1 MSTPPDLI
9 SFDTPIEASTNKTL
23 ELRKLF
29 DPLFTDASST
39 PTVAASRNA
48 SRKLRIPPPVPP
60 RCPMKHPVGSGIDN
74 VVNSKP
80 DNVAAEDLASL
91 LDLFLVPSA
100 TKPKNTPSSQ
110 LPKLQSKPDAS
121 ESGGYHPRGW
131 DTLLER
137 PVRRRRP
144 LKQQGLAFVP
154 NLQAS
159 TELEFFVSAVEN
171 LKHQKREARK
181 PRTIVYSFVSPFDDI
196 IGQSLPP
203 DDSSPLHGD
212 SVVFDAV
219 YGQLASSFPRANS
232 IEVGDPVPPRKTSV
246 DQVRGICPKKIKN
259 DKTEAA
265 TPTHWKNTPRW
276 TIPQIEVRINMHVGL
291 HAKLC
296 LPQADDASPTAGLKS
311 TGKPRSPAYRSS
323 VLLGSP
329 RVRLVCDPNSTL
341 VSELMMEALSNDVVP
356 HNTDL
361 NVNKYQLRLHGRAE
375 LLNPDA
381 RLCDCNQV
389 QLCHR
394 LDLPLRLIL
403 EPRLHNDSSV
413 LSTGDASTGE
423 NFKPQSMPINNSGT
437 IPSEEEIFIAYSV
450 FQNAVDKVRTAFS
463 PGNSLTEERS
473 STRPSEI
480 QRSSSMLTQSV
491 KAVLAAACQS
501 IAFADVLNALG
512 SVQVM
517 LASVLNDVNRS
528 DVEGSTSAEALVG
541 SIRRG
546 KITDKSLTD
555 LTKEAATS
563 RNVSG
568 LVIGSCVS
576 DEYLQ
581 KLERELNALEYSL
594 LAQLSAFFDWR
605 QAGLRVNPDV
615 LTHFHQHSRRQAPQ
629 SSFSGRPLGVILDKN
644 AIDTSRLTATREVRS
659 SDTCLDPF
667 LVGLIAIHRLPQVQF
682 PVDSPV
688 DEPGQQNSSPQRI
701 PLNPDHRSDTN
712 FHVLLTLTYAG
723 RRLGQCY
730 PPDLDLQP
738 SIHRTA
744 GQALSR
750 DSFLSDPGRSQ
761 RIQPGF
767 RGALH
772 FDQWFKFPGFSI
784 SQLPREVLL
793 AVSLFSCKRQTGENP
808 LDGTLFGWVNI
819 PLFDANGHLRQ
830 NTIVAG
836 LWPPCER
843 MQEYR
848 PSWSQPNRSSDC
860 PVVQICLPEYQYDIE
875 FPLIQ
880 PDNTETFEKSPRTKS
895 DGLVS
900 EANKAISHA
909 QCSIFMHSINPDL
922 SARAA
927 TRCLA
932 LYSEAASASHRAGRL
947 SKNHTPL
954 PGLRLGALNPVSG
967 DLYTSA
973 SGSSTSTIDP
983 ISSTL
988 SFPPG
993 VAVEVLWNL
1002 RWHLH
1007 EQPSALVA
1015 LLTSV
1020 LVVWPQE
1027 THGIE
1032 STRPVVW
1039 SWSALLR
1046 AVYSLL
1052 VGFPPASPGLAL
1064 RLLAPDVADQAIRH
1078 WAVQS
1083 LAVLPPDI
1091 LLHYL
1096 PQLLETVNYDIY
1108 LDYSGLA
1115 SLLLQR
1121 SNSSMRF
1128 ANALFWSLTTALC
1141 ASPASSPT
1149 AGVPSVSSDWRSRRL
1164 LLLKSALLYLSHP
1177 RLRNAWR
1184 RQEEA
1189 IGRLTDAALAVK
1201 RAKAGSGAI
1210 REAILQNHMRSF
1222 MEWLNADSCQPSM
1235 TCDPS
1240 VSGFSNSLPSLPEK
1254 EPPLI
1259 VLDEPSEKTTQEEEL
1274 QKTQEQAALSHLSTS
1289 SNDVASNPISMYDVG
1304 FRMPYN
1310 PGLLTHRLDIA
1321 ACTYFASFTC
1331 PLRLVFHAL
1340 DTGAEP
1346 IMTMFKVGDD
1356 LRKDSLITQLTFL
1369 MDRIWLESGLDLRMI
1384 HFRTVPTGDKQGLIE
1399 LVSECCTLREIQ
1411 QQGGGLTGPFKESVI
1426 TNWLQSQNTTEL
1438 DYIRSLDNFL
1448 RSLAGCC
1455 VTTYVLGVGDR
1466 HNDNIMVRFS
1476 GHLFHVDFAKAF
1488 GHAQTFAG
1496 FKRDRVPFVL
1506 THDMFHVLQAYSKE
1520 LNDASSTN
1528 SSSSLPAGSRLHR
1541 ASREGVQLFID
1552 YCCQAYNL
1560 IRKHAYSLIFLL
1572 DMSLSMNIP
1581 GVTRDSVRYLMS
1593 TLQLELSEQ
1602 EASQHFTGLIRKT
1615 LSSRAP
1621 ALNFFVH
1628 GLAQAK
1634 QSSNS
1639 AGSSGTSGASV
1650 GGTNSAP
1657 EMINLVRT
1665 SRPTHKSAQR
1675 QGSLSPGQIFSF
1687 VPKRFT
1693 LSERGEID
1701 AVVVEAAVKLR
1712 ASDKHSD
1719 HYFPMSVW
1727 RKDCRIPTR
1736 VYRRIP
1742 DLIELCSV
1750 VHDAFSD
1757 FADLTNIPLLVGSL
1771 TANHVTSIRTQNTA
1785 QELIDYLLEADPKIR
1800 KVRFPVLLSVLIV
1813 PYVSRVMALNDISC
1827 LETFANGCIMY
1838 RVTWIPMN
1846 RL

>member
-29 DPLFTDASST
+29 DPLFTDVSST
-39 PTVAASRNA
+39 PIVAASRNP
-48 SRKLRIPPPVPP
+48 SRKPRIPPPVPP

-74 VVNSKP
+74 AVNSKP

-100 TKPKNTPSSQ
+100 TKPKNIPSSQ
-110 LPKLQSKPDAS
+110 LPKLHSKPDAHQSS
-121 ESGGYHPRGW
+121 ESGGHQPP
-131 DTLLER
+131 DSDALLER
-137 PVRRRRP
+137 PVKRRRP
-144 LKQQGLAFVP
+144 LKQQASVFVA

-196 IGQSLPP
+196 ISQSLPP
-203 DDSSPLHGD
+203 DDSSPLYGD

-232 IEVGDPVPPRKTSV
+232 IEGGDRVPPRKTSV
-246 DQVRGICPKKIKN
+246 DQVRGICPKKVKN

-265 TPTHWKNTPRW
+265 TPIHWKNTPRW

-291 HAKLC
+291 HAKIC
-296 LPQADDASPTAGLKS
+296 PPQVDDASPTAALKS
-311 TGKPRSPAYRSS
+311 TGKPRSSAAYRSS

-341 VSELMMEALSNDVVP
+341 VSELMLEALSNDVVP
-356 HNTDL
+356 QNTDL

-423 NFKPQSMPINNSGT
+423 NFKPQSMPTTNSGS

-463 PGNSLTEERS
+463 PGNSLTEGRS
-473 STRPSEI
+473 LARPSEI

-491 KAVLAAACQS
+491 KAVLVAACQS
-501 IAFADVLNALG
+501 IAFTDVLNALG
-512 SVQVM
+512 CVQVM

-528 DVEGSTSAEALVG
+528 DVAGSTSAEALVG

-546 KITDKSLTD
+546 KITDKPLSD
-555 LTKEAATS
+555 LTKEDAAS
-563 RNVSG
+563 RNTSG

-615 LTHFHQHSRRQAPQ
+615 LTHFHQHSRRQATQ

-644 AIDTSRLTATREVRS
+644 AIDTSRLTESCSATREVRS

-667 LVGLIAIHRLPQVQF
+667 LVGLIAIHRLPQKQF

-688 DEPGQQNSSPQRI
+688 DESGRQNSSPQRI
-701 PLNPDHRSDTN
+701 PLNPDYRSDTN

-738 SIHRTA
+738 SVHRTA

-767 RGALH
+767 LGALH

-819 PLFDANGHLRQ
+819 PLFDANGYLRQ

-843 MQEYR
+843 MQDYR

-860 PVVQICLPEYQYDIE
+860 PVVQICLPEYQYNIE

-880 PDNTETFEKSPRTKS
+880 PDNRETFDARTES

-909 QCSIFMHSINPDL
+909 QCSVFMHSINPDL

-947 SKNHTPL
+947 SKNHIPL
-954 PGLRLGALNPVSG
+954 PGLRLGALNPISSG
-967 DLYTSA
+967 DQYTSA
-973 SGSSTSTIDP
+973 SGSPTSTIDP

-1027 THGIE
+1027 TRGIE

-1039 SWSALLR
+1039 SWSSLLR

-1121 SNSSMRF
+1121 SSSSMRF
-1128 ANALFWSLTTALC
+1128 ANALFW
-1141 ASPASSPT
+1141 
-1149 AGVPSVSSDWRSRRL
+1149 
-1164 LLLKSALLYLSHP
+1164 
-1177 RLRNAWR
+1177 
-1184 RQEEA
+1184 
-1189 IGRLTDAALAVK
+1189 
-1201 RAKAGSGAI
+1201 
-1210 REAILQNHMRSF
+1210 
-1222 MEWLNADSCQPSM
+1222 
-1235 TCDPS
+1235 
-1240 VSGFSNSLPSLPEK
+1240 
-1254 EPPLI
+1254 
-1259 VLDEPSEKTTQEEEL
+1259 
-1274 QKTQEQAALSHLSTS
+1274 
-1289 SNDVASNPISMYDVG
+1289 
-1304 FRMPYN
+1304 
-1310 PGLLTHRLDIA
+1310 
-1321 ACTYFASFTC
+1321 
-1331 PLRLVFHAL
+1331 
-1340 DTGAEP
+1340 
-1346 IMTMFKVGDD
+1346 
-1356 LRKDSLITQLTFL
+1356 TF
-1369 MDRIWLESGLDLRMI
+1369 
-1384 HFRTVPTGDKQGLIE
+1384 
-1399 LVSECCTLREIQ
+1399 
-1411 QQGGGLTGPFKESVI
+1411 
-1426 TNWLQSQNTTEL
+1426 
-1438 DYIRSLDNFL
+1438 
-1448 RSLAGCC
+1448 
-1455 VTTYVLGVGDR
+1455 
-1466 HNDNIMVRFS
+1466 
-1476 GHLFHVDFAKAF
+1476 
-1488 GHAQTFAG
+1488 
-1496 FKRDRVPFVL
+1496 
-1506 THDMFHVLQAYSKE
+1506 
-1520 LNDASSTN
+1520 
-1528 SSSSLPAGSRLHR
+1528 
-1541 ASREGVQLFID
+1541 
-1552 YCCQAYNL
+1552 
-1560 IRKHAYSLIFLL
+1560 
-1572 DMSLSMNIP
+1572 
-1581 GVTRDSVRYLMS
+1581 
-1593 TLQLELSEQ
+1593 
-1602 EASQHFTGLIRKT
+1602 
-1615 LSSRAP
+1615 
-1621 ALNFFVH
+1621 
-1628 GLAQAK
+1628 
-1634 QSSNS
+1634 
-1639 AGSSGTSGASV
+1639 
-1650 GGTNSAP
+1650 
-1657 EMINLVRT
+1657 
-1665 SRPTHKSAQR
+1665 
-1675 QGSLSPGQIFSF
+1675 
-1687 VPKRFT
+1687 
-1693 LSERGEID
+1693 
-1701 AVVVEAAVKLR
+1701 
-1712 ASDKHSD
+1712 
-1719 HYFPMSVW
+1719 
-1727 RKDCRIPTR
+1727 
-1736 VYRRIP
+1736 
-1742 DLIELCSV
+1742 
-1750 VHDAFSD
+1750 
-1757 FADLTNIPLLVGSL
+1757 
-1771 TANHVTSIRTQNTA
+1771 
-1785 QELIDYLLEADPKIR
+1785 
-1800 KVRFPVLLSVLIV
+1800 
-1813 PYVSRVMALNDISC
+1813 
-1827 LETFANGCIMY
+1827 
-1838 RVTWIPMN
+1838 
-1846 RL
+1846 